1 MMCGKNNQVESLQN
15 PPVIILIHNF
25 ITTQVEKWT
34 MLAVDIETTSLKQ
47 NPNFR
52 DTNDWKLVAV
62 GMGHRGKSGEIE
74 TEVMFKRYGKG
85 MDFLLVNGVGE
96 WMCERGGLSKPTLTY
111 NGTRYDE
118 IHLKNWDTLSNNM
131 EKVFQ
136 QHIDL
141 CKMVDGSL
149 EEACRSMGIEV
160 EETYYDDYSLPN
172 EVYRRKPSDRDYV
185 TGKDVGEFLGEIYL
199 DAVEHIYENDLV
211 DEGPPEDFTDEYME
225 LHRMLEHY
233 AEADI
238 RPLFELH
245 DTIH

>member
-1 MMCGKNNQVESLQN
+1 
-15 PPVIILIHNF
+15 
-25 ITTQVEKWT
+25 
-34 MLAVDIETTSLKQ
+34 
-47 NPNFR
+47 
-52 DTNDWKLVAV
+52 
-62 GMGHRGKSGEIE
+62 
-74 TEVMFKRYGKG
+74 
-85 MDFLLVNGVGE
+85 
-96 WMCERGGLSKPTLTY
+96 
-111 NGTRYDE
+111 
-118 IHLKNWDTLSNNM
+118 
-131 EKVFQ
+131 
-136 QHIDL
+136 
-141 CKMVDGSL
+141 
-149 EEACRSMGIEV
+149 MGIEV

-172 EVYRRKPSDRDYV
+172 EVYRHKPSDRDYV

>member
-1 MMCGKNNQVESLQN
+1 
-15 PPVIILIHNF
+15 
-25 ITTQVEKWT
+25 
-34 MLAVDIETTSLKQ
+34 
-47 NPNFR
+47 
-52 DTNDWKLVAV
+52 
-62 GMGHRGKSGEIE
+62 
-74 TEVMFKRYGKG
+74 MFKRYGRG

-96 WMCERGGLSKPTLTY
+96 WLRERGGLSKPTLTY

-118 IHLKNWDTLSNNM
+118 IHLKNWDTLSNTM

-149 EEACRSMGIEV
+149 EEACGSMGIEV

-172 EVYRRKPSDRDYV
+172 EVYRHKPSDRDYV